1 MASTRLIGTVVG
13 LGVFGSILNASMYN
27 VDAGHRGLQRSKKFF
42 FWSRNFHHFLSSEKT
57 QHNKSGVQLCVVFED
72 ENKTTIKKL
81 NKIRTTPYSVKD
93 QRAST
98 QDLQQSYISLRVLS
112 HPAVSKLPQI
122 YSDIGENYNEKVLP
136 SVAQEILKSVV
147 AQFNAD
153 QLLTQ
158 REEVS
163 MLIRENMVERAKDY
177 NIVIDDVAIT
187 QLFYSKEFMKAV
199 ELKQVAHQQAERSK
213 FIVAK
218 TEQEKQAAIIRAQG
232 EAEAAKLISDN
243 IEKAGRGLVEI
254 RKIEAAKEIA
264 QTLANASNITYLPG
278 NGNICKKKFSFSKIY
293 ESGTVMGPNSIFS
306 IIQFQLIFSNGSLQF
321 LYLLCDIIV

>member
-1 MASTRLIGTVVG
+1 MASTRLIGTAVG
-13 LGVFGSILNASMYN
+13 LGVFGTILSTSMYN
-27 VDAGHRGLQRSKKFF
+27 VDAGHRAVIYDRFQGVKNTVKGEGTHLLVPVLQRPIIFD
-42 FWSRNFHHFLSSEKT
+42 
-57 QHNKSGVQLCVVFED
+57 V
-72 ENKTTIKKL
+72 
-81 NKIRTTPYSVKD
+81 RTTPYLVKD

-98 QDLQQSYISLRVLS
+98 QDLQQTNISLRVLS
-112 HPAVSKLPQI
+112 HPSVPKLPQI

-187 QLFYSKEFMKAV
+187 QLSYSKEFMKAV
-199 ELKQVAHQQAERSK
+199 ELKQVAHQHAERSK

-232 EAEAAKLISDN
+232 EAEAAKLISDS
-243 IEKAGRGLVEI
+243 IEKAGRGLVDI

-264 QTLANASNITYLPG
+264 QTLATASNITYLPG
-278 NGNICKKKFSFSKIY
+278 NGNVLY
-293 ESGTVMGPNSIFS
+293 
-306 IIQFQLIFSNGSLQF
+306 QLH
-321 LYLLCDIIV
+321 